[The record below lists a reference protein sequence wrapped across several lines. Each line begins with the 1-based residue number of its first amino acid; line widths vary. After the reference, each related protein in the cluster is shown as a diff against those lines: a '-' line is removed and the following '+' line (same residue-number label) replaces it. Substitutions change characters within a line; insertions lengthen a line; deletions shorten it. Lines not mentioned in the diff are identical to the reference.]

1 MIQNNNLYVYA
12 PIVLFVYN
20 RPEHTRLTM
29 EALQKNT
36 LAKDSELFIYSD
48 AAKSKNDEIKVE
60 EVREY
65 IKKISGFKQVVI
77 IERKRNFGL
86 ANSIIDGVTKIVNE
100 YGKIIVLEDDL
111 VTSPYF
117 LNFMNKGLEL
127 YKDDPKVASIHG
139 YVYPID
145 NLPETFFIKGADCW
159 GWATWSDKWS
169 VFEPSG
175 QKLLDKIRKLKLE
188 KEMDFNGSYGYV
200 EMLKS
205 QIIGKN
211 NSWAI
216 RWYASAFLKDMLTLY
231 PGKSYVQ
238 NIGFDSQATHC
249 KSKTNIFNTDLNK
262 KLVIYKI
269 DIKEDLAARKK
280 FEIFFKK
287 INPNFIRKV
296 FLKIRKI
303 F

>member
-20 RPEHTRLTM
+20 RPEHTRLTV

-77 IERKRNFGL
+77 IERERNFGL

>member
-1 MIQNNNLYVYA
+1 
-12 PIVLFVYN
+12 
-20 RPEHTRLTM
+20 
-29 EALQKNT
+29 
-36 LAKDSELFIYSD
+36 
-48 AAKSKNDEIKVE
+48 
-60 EVREY
+60 
-65 IKKISGFKQVVI
+65 
-77 IERKRNFGL
+77 
-86 ANSIIDGVTKIVNE
+86 
-100 YGKIIVLEDDL
+100 
-111 VTSPYF
+111 
-117 LNFMNKGLEL
+117 
-127 YKDDPKVASIHG
+127 
-139 YVYPID
+139 
-145 NLPETFFIKGADCW
+145 
-159 GWATWSDKWS
+159 
-169 VFEPSG
+169 
-175 QKLLDKIRKLKLE
+175 
-188 KEMDFNGSYGYV
+188 MDFNGSYGYV

>member
-296 FLKIRKI
+296 FLKIRTI

>member
-20 RPEHTRLTM
+20 RPEHTRLTV

-77 IERKRNFGL
+77 IERERNFGL

-111 VTSPYF
+111 VTSPCF

-287 INPNFIRKV
+287 INPNFMSKV